1 MADRQVLVLGG
12 SGFVGR
18 NVVAALERRGIR
30 NCSASRAQ
38 GIDLRDAGQALRLLE
53 ATQPSFVI
61 NCAAHVGSLN
71 YVTRQAAQVV
81 TDNTRMILNLYEALA
96 KASTHSVIINPIA
109 NCAYPA
115 SVESLSES
123 AWWNGPLH
131 QTVLSY
137 GATRRMLWAVG
148 ECFKMQHG
156 IRSIS
161 LLVPNMYGPFDSE
174 DPNKAHALDA
184 LVVKFL
190 KAQKRGANEVEVW
203 GTGTAIRE
211 WLYAPDLGR
220 IVADIIEAPQTLGL
234 DEPVNIGQ
242 NFGLSVRELVG
253 VITTELQY
261 AGGVKWDHSM
271 PDGAPRKVMDDRKF
285 RSIFPKFRF
294 TSLNVGV
301 RETCD
306 YFRRTLNPQPAKAH
320 HI

>member
-1 MADRQVLVLGG
+1 MADGQVLVLGG

-18 NVVAALERRGIR
+18 NVIATLKGRGIQSS
-30 NCSASRAQ
+30 SASRAE
-38 GIDLRDAGQALRLLE
+38 GIDLRDADQTVRLLE
-53 ATQPSFVI
+53 STQPRFVI
-61 NCAAHVGSLN
+61 NCAANVGSLN
-71 YVTRQAAQVV
+71 YVTKQAAEVA
-81 TDNTRMILNLYEALA
+81 TDNTRMIINLYEALSRVSA
-96 KASTHSVIINPIA
+96 HSVVINPIA

-115 SVESLSES
+115 SAESFSES

-131 QTVLSY
+131 HSVLSY

-184 LVVKFL
+184 LVVKL
-190 KAQKRGANEVEVW
+190 IKAQKRGASEVEVW
-203 GTGTAIRE
+203 GTGIAIRE
-211 WLYAPDLGR
+211 WLYAPDFGR

-242 NFGLSVRELVG
+242 NVGLSVRELVG
-253 VITTELQY
+253 VIAAELQY
-261 AGGVKWDHSM
+261 SGKVKWDHSM
-271 PDGAPRKVMDDRKF
+271 PDGAPRKVMDDQKF
-285 RSIFPKFRF
+285 RTIFPNFKF
-294 TSLNVGV
+294 TSLGTGV

-306 YFRRTLNPQPAKAH
+306 YFRRS
-320 HI
+320 I